1 MSRVSS
7 IGNSPNLCQS
17 SSKNRPGCYLAKPFA
32 DSSGAELIQIKN
44 LHKPYTKTFCRNL
57 PSPDPH
63 THRVGW
69 VRVGYSIFIEK
80 LENLDLSQKKKN
92 AQIFITKSLKDLKIQ
107 NMAHFYAFFFWL
119 DLLFATLSRSPPQM
133 EVADP
138 PTVKK
143 NNNWVEHTFKSQTPK
158 AHSNHTSHTRPSCV
172 SLAMAQQDCEEEIW
186 SEKTTTSGW
195 LTSKRETNIFQCA
208 PIPEFY

>member
-57 PSPDPH
+57 PSSWPTYTQGGLGQGGLFH
-63 THRVGW
+63 LYWKTGKSGFVT
-69 VRVGYSIFIEK
+69 E
-80 LENLDLSQKKKN
+80 KKN

>member
-80 LENLDLSQKKKN
+80 LENLDLSQKKKMH
-92 AQIFITKSLKDLKIQ
+92 KYSSPKVLKILKFKIWLIF
-107 NMAHFYAFFFWL
+107 MHFFF
-119 DLLFATLSRSPPQM
+119 DLISFLPLCR
-133 EVADP
+133 DP
-138 PTVKK
+138 PPR
-143 NNNWVEHTFKSQTPK
+143 W
-158 AHSNHTSHTRPSCV
+158 R
-172 SLAMAQQDCEEEIW
+172 
-186 SEKTTTSGW
+186 W
-195 LTSKRETNIFQCA
+195 LTLRL
-208 PIPEFY
+208 